1 MYSGQSLWQTFK
13 MPRHRISGDTS
24 FLPLLSGFGWH
35 GETQWVQVHGRV
47 LGFVY
52 YTAYADRSAS
62 AYALSR
68 NRKVPLRKSQ
78 KHSGYRCTGGCWLL
92 YITQPTP
99 IAVPV
104 HIPFPV
110 TAR

>member
-24 FLPLLSGFGWH
+24 FLPLLSGFG
-35 GETQWVQVHGRV
+35 ETQWVQVHVRV

-104 HIPFPV
+104 HALSV

>member
-1 MYSGQSLWQTFK
+1 MYSGQSHWQTFK
-13 MPRHRISGDTS
+13 MTRHRISGATS

-68 NRKVPLRKSQ
+68 NRKVNSLVTNPAMLHSVSLRNPIFLPLL
-78 KHSGYRCTGGCWLL
+78 SGFDHKCGRVGTGW
-92 YITQPTP
+92 T
-99 IAVPV
+99 
-104 HIPFPV
+104 
-110 TAR
+110 